1 MAPVH
6 RVGQNRQVNDA
17 ALPIVYADESNNT
30 GENLRDEDQPVF
42 TVAGVQL
49 DDDRANDIVETVAAA
64 MQKGAGEPKYSV
76 LARRP
81 RGRALLMSA
90 FTALPTDSVKVFVA
104 DKNFMT
110 VSKIIDL
117 GIEPLMFADGY
128 NMHADESARALAHM
142 VALVGPVIGDS
153 HKFTNVLEA
162 FVRVVLQR
170 DFVGPEAY
178 VSAAEEY
185 LATVASDGSNL
196 RTALL
201 PTPDW
206 LGTVL
211 AERNSGLHPDTL
223 DPAIPAIVAVCRE
236 FFEIIGP
243 LRLVHDESKVIDR
256 NKNLLLSIDQLR
268 DPADPSRQM
277 QTAGV
282 KQIDFGDSKT
292 IAQLKIADWVAG
304 AARDVAMSKLNPPRK
319 GASQEL
325 SDLVE
330 SWLAGP
336 PLWPDQ
342 DWLAQRLGINN
353 S

>member
-1 MAPVH
+1 
-6 RVGQNRQVNDA
+6 VNDA
-17 ALPIVYADESNNT
+17 ALPVVYADESNNT
-30 GENLRDEDQPVF
+30 GENLRDENQPVF
-42 TVAGVQL
+42 TVAGVHL
-49 DDDRANDIVETVAAA
+49 DDDPANDIVEAVVGA
-64 MQKGAGEPKYSV
+64 MQKGAGEPKYSL

-90 FTALPTDSVKVFVA
+90 FAALPDDSVKVFVA

-142 VALVGPVIGDS
+142 VALVGPVVGDS
-153 HKFTNVLEA
+153 HKFTKVLEV

-170 DFVGPEAY
+170 DLVDAEAY

-185 LATVASDGSNL
+185 LATVDESDGSSL

-201 PTPDW
+201 PIPDW
-206 LGTVL
+206 LGAVL

-223 DPAIPAIVAVCRE
+223 DPAIPAIVALCRE
-236 FFEIIGP
+236 FFDIIGP

-256 NKNLLLSIDQLR
+256 NKDLLLTMDQFP
-268 DPADPSRQM
+268 DPADPNRPM

-282 KQIDFGDSKT
+282 KQIDFGDSKS

-319 GASQEL
+319 EVSQEL
-325 SDLVE
+325 SEIAE
-330 SWLAGP
+330 SWLAGR
-336 PLWPDQ
+336 PLWLDQ
-342 DWLAQRLGINN
+342 NWLADRLGI
-353 S
+353 SDSS